1 MLPTALPLPQRE
13 RWTNQSRAYV
23 EVMSMNVPSRQTV
36 SPLHR
41 QRSLGNGEECVGA
54 CTNMPGSNLKVPES
68 RVLLTVSADSGSLAL
83 RNEKLS
89 RWTGSVIVTALVS
102 NWRSFRDPVTFSMVA
117 SRERQHSFRVSRVK
131 RIHAR
136 LLPIAAIFGGNASGK
151 TNFFRA
157 INFAKT
163 LIVRGTRRPGAR
175 IPVEP
180 FRLDDESGTK
190 PSRFEF
196 RLLIDEIL
204 YNYRFSVTSERVLM
218 ESLARTKATKEVQL
232 YKRTHDTIDLH
243 PTLGNDSVLQ
253 FAFQSTRPN
262 QLFLTSS
269 VLLNIDT
276 FLPVYQWFS
285 DQLELVAPDS
295 RFAPFA
301 SLAKNTSKMNAKI
314 TDAISQLDVGIARID
329 IEEISLD
336 RILPKALIED
346 MTEDLK
352 DDQHAVLKLGKH
364 SGEYIVVRKNGE
376 LVGKQLV
383 TIHRKTNGN
392 EVKFELRDESDGS
405 RRVLDLLP
413 GFVDLSGSRSQ
424 SVYMIDEIDRSLHT
438 VLTRSLLES
447 YLRQCSH
454 ETRSQL
460 VFTTHDAQL
469 IDQSLLRRDEIW
481 VTETDK
487 EYVSHLF
494 SFGDYDGIRHDKDIR
509 KSYLQGRLGGIP
521 RIFS

>member
-1 MLPTALPLPQRE
+1 
-13 RWTNQSRAYV
+13 
-23 EVMSMNVPSRQTV
+23 
-36 SPLHR
+36 
-41 QRSLGNGEECVGA
+41 
-54 CTNMPGSNLKVPES
+54 
-68 RVLLTVSADSGSLAL
+68 
-83 RNEKLS
+83 
-89 RWTGSVIVTALVS
+89 
-102 NWRSFRDPVTFSMVA
+102 MVA
-117 SRERQHSFRVSRVK
+117 SRERQHNYRISRIK

-163 LIVRGTRRPGAR
+163 LIVGGTRRPGAR

-180 FRLDDESGTK
+180 FRLDDDSGTK

-204 YNYRFSVTSERVLM
+204 YNYSFSVTSERVVM

-232 YKRTHDTIDLH
+232 YKRSHDKIDLH
-243 PTLGNDSVLQ
+243 RTLKHDPILQ

-269 VLLNIDT
+269 VLLNIET
-276 FLPVYQWFS
+276 FHPVYRWF
-285 DQLELVAPDS
+285 DDHLELIAPDS
-295 RFAPFA
+295 RFAPFE
-301 SLAKNTSKMNAKI
+301 SISENISSVNAKV
-314 TDAISQLDVGIARID
+314 TEAISQLDIGIFRID
-329 IEEISLD
+329 IEEVSLD
-336 RILPKALIED
+336 KLLPRAFIED
-346 MTEDLK
+346 MKEKLK
-352 DDQHAVLKLGKH
+352 NDQHAVLKSGDRG
-364 SGEYIVVRKNGE
+364 GEYIVIRRNGE
-376 LVGKQLV
+376 LVGKKLV
-383 TIHRKTNGN
+383 TIHRNSNGE
-392 EVKFELRDESDGS
+392 EVRFELSDESDGS

-413 GFVDLSGSRSQ
+413 RFVDLSGSESQ
-424 SVYMIDEIDRSLHT
+424 KVYMIDEIDRSLHT
-438 VLTRSLLES
+438 MLTRSLLES

-454 ETRSQL
+454 QTRSQL

-487 EYVSHLF
+487 DYVSHLF
-494 SFGDYDGIRHDKDIR
+494 SFGDYQGIRHDKDIR

-521 RIFS
+521 RIYS

>member
-1 MLPTALPLPQRE
+1 
-13 RWTNQSRAYV
+13 
-23 EVMSMNVPSRQTV
+23 
-36 SPLHR
+36 
-41 QRSLGNGEECVGA
+41 
-54 CTNMPGSNLKVPES
+54 
-68 RVLLTVSADSGSLAL
+68 
-83 RNEKLS
+83 
-89 RWTGSVIVTALVS
+89 
-102 NWRSFRDPVTFSMVA
+102 MVA
-117 SRERQHSFRVSRVK
+117 SRERQHNYRVSRIK

-163 LIVRGTRRPGAR
+163 LIVGGTRRPGAR

-180 FRLDDESGTK
+180 FRLDDDSRTK

-204 YNYRFSVTSERVLM
+204 YNYRFSVTRERVVM
-218 ESLARTKATKEVQL
+218 ESLARTKAAKEVQL
-232 YKRTHDTIDLH
+232 YKRSYDKIDLH
-243 PTLGNDSVLQ
+243 RTLGNDSVLQ

-262 QLFLTSS
+262 QLFLTNS
-269 VLLNIDT
+269 VLLNIDK
-276 FLPVYQWFS
+276 FLPVYEWFN

-295 RFAPFA
+295 RFASFE
-301 SLAKNTSKMNAKI
+301 SLSENISSMNAKV
-314 TDAISQLDVGIARID
+314 TDAISQLDIGISRID
-329 IEEISLD
+329 IEEISVD
-336 RILPKALIED
+336 KILPKTLINSV
-346 MTEDLK
+346 TEDLK
-352 DDQHAVLKLGKH
+352 DDEHVVIKLGDR
-364 SGEYIVVRKNGE
+364 SGEFMVVRRNGE
-376 LVGKQLV
+376 LVGKKLV
-383 TIHRKTNGN
+383 AIHRKPNGQ

-413 GFVDLSGSRSQ
+413 RFVDLSGSRSQ
-424 SVYMIDEIDRSLHT
+424 KIFMIDEIDRSLHT
-438 VLTRSLLES
+438 VLTRSILES

-454 ETRSQL
+454 ETRSQI

-487 EYVSHLF
+487 NYVSHLF
-494 SFGDYDGIRHDKDIR
+494 SFGDYEGIRHDRDIR